1 MTNSPLA
8 DSDNRLQSSG
18 NTLISL
24 DKVNK
29 GFTGQHVL
37 HNVSLQL
44 NQGEITTLIGPNGAG
59 KSTLVRIILGLL
71 KPDSGSVIPAAN
83 LNIGYMPQKLHIDP
97 TLPISTCRF
106 LQLANTSH
114 SACHSA
120 LESVG
125 IGHLAATPIQKLS
138 GGEMQ
143 RALLARAIL
152 RKPNLLVLDEP
163 VQGVDVNGQNELYK
177 MIGELSK
184 SLNCA
189 VLMVSHDLHIVMSA
203 TDQVICLNHHICCY
217 GRPEQVTKDPAYL
230 DIFGETAIY
239 AHHHDHAHSV
249 HGEVLDAQ
257 GVHQHGE
264 GCDHD

>member
-1 MTNSPLA
+1 MTSPLMTL
-8 DSDNRLQSSG
+8 DS
-18 NTLISL
+18 
-24 DKVNK
+24 VNK
-29 GFTGQHVL
+29 AFSGQHVL
-37 HNVSLQL
+37 QNISLQL
-44 NQGEITTLIGPNGAG
+44 NHGEITTLIGPNGAG
-59 KSTLVRIILGLL
+59 KSTLVRIVLGLL
-71 KPDSGSVIPAAN
+71 KPDSGSVLSDAN
-83 LNIGYMPQKLHIDP
+83 LKIGYMPQKLHIDP

-106 LQLANTSH
+106 LQLANASH
-114 SACHSA
+114 QACHAA

-125 IGHLAATPIQKLS
+125 IAHLAATPIQKLS

-163 VQGVDVNGQNELYK
+163 VQGVDVNGQNALYK
-177 MIGELSK
+177 MIGDLSK

-203 TDQVICLNHHICCY
+203 TDQVVCLNHHICCQ

-230 DIFGETAIY
+230 TIFGQTALY
-239 AHHHDHAHSV
+239 AHHHDHQHSV
-249 HGEVLDAQ
+249 HGEVLDSY

>member
-1 MTNSPLA
+1 M
-8 DSDNRLQSSG
+8 G

-29 GFTGQHVL
+29 RFENHHVL
-37 HNVSLQL
+37 QNISMQL
-44 NQGEITTLIGPNGAG
+44 DQGQITTLIGPNGAG

-71 KPDSGSVIPAAN
+71 TADSGSVQRGAN
-83 LNIGYMPQKLHIDP
+83 LSIGYMPQKLNIDP

-106 LQLANTSH
+106 LQLADTSH
-114 SACHSA
+114 QACHHA
-120 LESVG
+120 LDSVG

-138 GGEMQ
+138 GGEVQ

-152 RKPNLLVLDEP
+152 RQPNLLVLDEP
-163 VQGVDVNGQNELYK
+163 VQGVDINGQNALYK
-177 MIGELSK
+177 MIAELSK
-184 SLNCA
+184 RLNCG

-203 TDQVICLNHHICCY
+203 TDQVVCLNHHICCH
-217 GRPEQVTKDPAYL
+217 GRPEQVTQDPAYI
-230 DIFGETAIY
+230 DIFGQTAIY
-239 AHHHDHAHSV
+239 AHNHDHQHSV
-249 HGEVLDAQ
+249 HGEVLDAN

>member
-8 DSDNRLQSSG
+8 DSDNRLKSSG

-163 VQGVDVNGQNELYK
+163 VQVVDVNGQNELYK

-239 AHHHDHAHSV
+239 AHHHDHQHSV

-257 GVHQHGE
+257 
-264 GCDHD
+264 

>member
-1 MTNSPLA
+1 MMTSPLMTL
-8 DSDNRLQSSG
+8 DS
-18 NTLISL
+18 
-24 DKVNK
+24 VNK
-29 GFTGQHVL
+29 AFSGQHVL
-37 HNVSLQL
+37 QNISLQL
-44 NQGEITTLIGPNGAG
+44 NHGEITTLIGPNGAG
-59 KSTLVRIILGLL
+59 KSTLVRIVLGLL
-71 KPDSGSVIPAAN
+71 KPDSGSVLSDAN
-83 LNIGYMPQKLHIDP
+83 LKIGYMPQKLHIDP

-106 LQLANTSH
+106 LQLANASH
-114 SACHSA
+114 QACHAA

-125 IGHLAATPIQKLS
+125 IAHLAATPIQKLS

-163 VQGVDVNGQNELYK
+163 VQGVDVNGQNALYK
-177 MIGELSK
+177 MIGDLSK
-184 SLNCA
+184 TLNCA

-203 TDQVICLNHHICCY
+203 TDQVVCLNHHICCQ

-230 DIFGETAIY
+230 TIFGQTALY
-239 AHHHDHAHSV
+239 AHHHDHQHSV
-249 HGEVLDAQ
+249 HGEVLDSY

>member
-1 MTNSPLA
+1 MNSTPLMTLN
-8 DSDNRLQSSG
+8 
-18 NTLISL
+18 
-24 DKVNK
+24 KVNK

-37 HNVSLQL
+37 HNISLQL
-44 NQGEITTLIGPNGAG
+44 NQGEITTLVGPNGAG

-71 KPDSGSVIPAAN
+71 KPDSGSVVPAAN

-114 SACHSA
+114 SACHNA

-163 VQGVDVNGQNELYK
+163 VQGVDVNGQNALYK
-177 MIGELSK
+177 MIGELSR

-239 AHHHDHAHSV
+239 AHRDDHQHSV

>member
-1 MTNSPLA
+1 MMTSPLMTL
-8 DSDNRLQSSG
+8 DS
-18 NTLISL
+18 
-24 DKVNK
+24 VNK
-29 GFTGQHVL
+29 AFSGQHVL
-37 HNVSLQL
+37 QNISLQL
-44 NQGEITTLIGPNGAG
+44 NHGEITTLIGPNGAG
-59 KSTLVRIILGLL
+59 KSTLVRIVLGLL
-71 KPDSGSVIPAAN
+71 KPDSGSVLSDAN
-83 LNIGYMPQKLHIDP
+83 LKIGYMPQKLHIDP

-106 LQLANTSH
+106 LQLANASH
-114 SACHSA
+114 QACHAA

-125 IGHLAATPIQKLS
+125 IAHLAATPIHKLS

-163 VQGVDVNGQNELYK
+163 VQGVDVNGQNALYK
-177 MIGELSK
+177 MIGDLSK

-203 TDQVICLNHHICCY
+203 TDQVVCLNHHICCQ

-230 DIFGETAIY
+230 TIFGQTALY
-239 AHHHDHAHSV
+239 AHHHDHQHSV
-249 HGEVLDAQ
+249 HGEVLDSY

>member
-1 MTNSPLA
+1 MTNPLM
-8 DSDNRLQSSG
+8 
-18 NTLISL
+18 TL
-24 DKVNK
+24 DGVNK
-29 GFTGQHVL
+29 SFAGQHVL
-37 HNVSLQL
+37 QNIDLQL
-44 NQGEITTLIGPNGAG
+44 NQSEITTLIGPNGAG
-59 KSTLVRIILGLL
+59 KSTLVRIVLGLL
-71 KPDSGSVIPAAN
+71 QPDSGSVISGAN

-114 SACHSA
+114 QACHNA

-125 IGHLAATPIQKLS
+125 IGHLATTPVQKLS

-163 VQGVDVNGQNELYK
+163 VQGVDTNGQNALYK
-177 MIGELSK
+177 MIADLSK

-203 TDQVICLNHHICCY
+203 TDQVICLNHHICCQ
-217 GRPEQVTKDPAYL
+217 GRPEQVTQDPAYL
-230 DIFGETAIY
+230 DIFGQTAIY
-239 AHHHDHAHSV
+239 AHNHDHQHSV
-249 HGEVLDAQ
+249 HGEVLDAN
-257 GVHQHGE
+257 GVHRHGE

>member
-1 MTNSPLA
+1 MTNPLM
-8 DSDNRLQSSG
+8 
-18 NTLISL
+18 TLNG
-24 DKVNK
+24 VNK
-29 GFTGQHVL
+29 SFAGQHVL
-37 HNVSLQL
+37 QNIDLQL
-44 NQGEITTLIGPNGAG
+44 NQSEITTLIGPNGAG
-59 KSTLVRIILGLL
+59 KSTLVRIVLGLL
-71 KPDSGSVIPAAN
+71 QPDSGSVISDAN

-114 SACHSA
+114 QACHNA

-125 IGHLAATPIQKLS
+125 IGHLATTPVQKLS

-163 VQGVDVNGQNELYK
+163 VQGVDTNGQNALYK
-177 MIGELSK
+177 MIADLSK

-203 TDQVICLNHHICCY
+203 TDQVICLNHHICCQ
-217 GRPEQVTKDPAYL
+217 GRPEQVTQDPAYL
-230 DIFGETAIY
+230 DIFGQTAIY
-239 AHHHDHAHSV
+239 AHHHDHQHSV
-249 HGEVLDAQ
+249 HGEVLDAN
-257 GVHQHGE
+257 GVHRHGE

>member
-1 MTNSPLA
+1 MGS
-8 DSDNRLQSSG
+8 
-18 NTLISL
+18 TLISL

-29 GFTGQHVL
+29 RFGSHHVL
-37 HNVSLQL
+37 QNISMQL

-71 KPDSGSVIPAAN
+71 TADSGSVQRGAN
-83 LNIGYMPQKLHIDP
+83 LSIGYMPQKLHIDP

-106 LQLANTSH
+106 LQLADTSH
-114 SACHSA
+114 QACHQA
-120 LESVG
+120 LDSVG

-152 RKPNLLVLDEP
+152 RQPNLLVLDEP
-163 VQGVDVNGQNELYK
+163 AQGVDINGQNALYK
-177 MIGELSK
+177 MIADLSK
-184 SLNCA
+184 SLNCG
-189 VLMVSHDLHIVMSA
+189 VLMVSHDLHMVMSA
-203 TDQVICLNHHICCY
+203 TDQVVCLNHHICCH
-217 GRPEQVTKDPAYL
+217 GRPEQVTQNPAYL
-230 DIFGETAIY
+230 DIFGQTAIY
-239 AHHHDHAHSV
+239 AHNHDHQRSV
-249 HGEVLDAQ
+249 HGEVFDAD